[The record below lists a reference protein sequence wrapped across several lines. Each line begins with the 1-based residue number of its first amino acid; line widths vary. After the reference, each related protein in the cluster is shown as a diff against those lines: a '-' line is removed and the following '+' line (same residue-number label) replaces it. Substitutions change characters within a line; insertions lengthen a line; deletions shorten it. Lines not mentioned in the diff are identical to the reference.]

1 MHIKSLRAFVTVLD
15 QKSFQGAA
23 AVLNTV
29 QSNMTAHI
37 RKLEAELGCKLIER
51 AGMIRATSDGTRLE
65 RRAREILRL
74 HDLAVADLRY
84 QGKVAGTLRIGAME
98 TTAARRL
105 PPVLLRLGKECPELR
120 LSLTVGSTGVLR
132 DMMLRRE
139 IDCAFMARPM
149 EGAFVSEPVFEE
161 TLLLVRP
168 ASCVDPF
175 HPEHLA
181 DYPILAFRAGCTY
194 REQAE
199 RMFEH
204 AGVAPV
210 IHEFGSLDAITGCL
224 RAGMGQAVLPA
235 SYLEGVS
242 ASDAFYRYPLPR
254 HLAEC
259 PTYLVRF
266 AQTESRTVD
275 MLAHVVNAASGAGT
289 VKRHPVL
296 RGKATSSVTKCRT
309 TERAQG
315 AR

>member
-1 MHIKSLRAFVTVLD
+1 MHIKSLRAFVTVID
-15 QKSFQGAA
+15 QKSFQDAA

-29 QSNMTAHI
+29 QSNMTAHV

-51 AGMIRATSDGTRLE
+51 AGMIRATADGIKLE

-84 QGKVAGTLRIGAME
+84 QGKVTGTLRIGAME

-105 PPVLLRLGKECPELR
+105 PPVLLRLGQEYPELR

-168 ASCVDPF
+168 TSSAEPF

-181 DYPILAFRAGCTY
+181 EYPLLAFRSGCTY

-199 RMFEH
+199 RMCEH
-204 AGVAPV
+204 SGVAPI
-210 IHEFGSLDAITGCL
+210 IHEFGSLDAIVGCL
-224 RAGMGQAVLPA
+224 RAGMGQTVLPA
-235 SYLEGVS
+235 SYMTGVS
-242 ASDAFYRYPLPR
+242 NSDALHSYPLPR

-259 PTYLVRF
+259 PTYLVQF
-266 AQTESRTVD
+266 AGDESRKVD
-275 MLAHVVNAASGAGT
+275 MLARVVRTISKAVNAY
-289 VKRHPVL
+289 
-296 RGKATSSVTKCRT
+296 
-309 TERAQG
+309 EFI
-315 AR
+315 

>member
-1 MHIKSLRAFVTVLD
+1 MHLKSLRAFVTVLD
-15 QKSFQGAA
+15 QKSFQDAA

-51 AGMIRATSDGTRLE
+51 AGMIRATADGTRLE

-74 HDLAVADLRY
+74 HDLAVVDLRY

-105 PPVLLRLGKECPELR
+105 PPVLLRLGQECPELR
-120 LSLTVGSTGVLR
+120 LSLTVGSTAVLR

-139 IDCAFMARPM
+139 IDCAFMARAM

-168 ASCVDPF
+168 TFSADPF
-175 HPEHLA
+175 HPESLVE
-181 DYPILAFRAGCTY
+181 YPLLAFRTGCTY

-199 RMFEH
+199 RLCEH
-204 AGVAPV
+204 SGVAPV
-210 IHEFGSLDAITGCL
+210 IHEFGSLDAIAGCL
-224 RAGMGQAVLPA
+224 HAGMGQAVLPA
-235 SYLEGVS
+235 SYLRGIS
-242 ASDAFYRYPLPR
+242 SPDALHSYPLPR

-259 PTYLVRF
+259 PTYLVKS

-275 MLAHVVNAASGAGT
+275 MLAHIVNVASGTAFSEGFIQQDQ
-289 VKRHPVL
+289 KRQTNASCDH
-296 RGKATSSVTKCRT
+296 
-309 TERAQG
+309 
-315 AR
+315 

>member
-15 QKSFQGAA
+15 QRSFQDAA

-29 QSNMTAHI
+29 QSNMTAHV

-51 AGMIRATSDGTRLE
+51 AGMIRATADGTRLE
-65 RRAREILRL
+65 PRAREILRL
-74 HDLAVADLRY
+74 HDLTVADLRY
-84 QGKVAGTLRIGAME
+84 QGKIAGILKIGAME

-105 PPVLLRLGKECPELR
+105 PPVLLRLGQECPELR
-120 LSLTVGSTGVLR
+120 LSLTVGSTGVLK

-149 EGAFVSEPVFEE
+149 EGAFVSEPVFVE

-168 ASCVDPF
+168 IPSTDPF
-175 HPEHLA
+175 NPEHLA
-181 DYPILAFRAGCTY
+181 EYPLLAFRTGCTY

-199 RMFEH
+199 RMYEH
-204 AGVAPV
+204 SGVAPV

-235 SYLEGVS
+235 SYLKGIS
-242 ASDAFYRYPLPR
+242 RSDALHNYPLPV

-259 PTYLVRF
+259 PTYFVQL
-266 AQTESRTVD
+266 AGNENQTVG
-275 MLAHVVNAASGAGT
+275 MLAHVVRAASGAVIG
-289 VKRHPVL
+289 
-296 RGKATSSVTKCRT
+296 
-309 TERAQG
+309 
-315 AR
+315 

>member
-15 QKSFQGAA
+15 QQSFQDAA

-29 QSNMTAHI
+29 QSNMTAHV

-51 AGMIRATSDGTRLE
+51 AGTIRTTADGTRLE

-105 PPVLLRLGKECPELR
+105 PPVLLRLGQDCPELR
-120 LSLTVGSTGVLR
+120 LSLTAGSTGVLR
-132 DMMLRRE
+132 DLMLRRE

-161 TLLLVRP
+161 TLLLARP
-168 ASCVDPF
+168 TSSADPF
-175 HPEHLA
+175 HPEFLA
-181 DYPILAFRAGCTY
+181 QYPLLAFRTGCTY

-199 RMFEH
+199 RMCEH
-204 AGVAPV
+204 AGIAPV
-210 IHEFGSLDAITGCL
+210 IHEFGSLDAIVGCL
-224 RAGMGQAVLPA
+224 HAGMGQAVLPA
-235 SYLEGVS
+235 SYLKGVS
-242 ASDAFYRYPLPR
+242 GSDALHSYPLPR

-259 PTYLVRF
+259 PTYLVRI
-266 AQTESRTVD
+266 AGNESQTVD
-275 MLAHVVNAASGAGT
+275 MLAHVVKTASRADIAKSFIQQDAEGT
-289 VKRHPVL
+289 D
-296 RGKATSSVTKCRT
+296 
-309 TERAQG
+309 
-315 AR
+315 